1 MLIVI
6 RIYAANKIV
15 PIVMQI
21 HLNNEDN
28 QNSAREG
35 IAEWNKIKGL
45 HRPLTD
51 NLQAESIKDPSTE

>member
-6 RIYAANKIV
+6 RIYVANKIV

-35 IAEWNKIKGL
+35 IAEWNKIKL
-45 HRPLTD
+45 HSVLTD
-51 NLQAESIKDPSTE
+51 NLEEESIKNPSEN